1 MAEPAWEDDDHSYDF
16 AIQTG
21 PLAFRSVRPA
31 VALLLGAVPVATAL
45 LGAGRSGPLPE
56 YPGVA
61 ESTGRWRAFSAKLD
75 PCSYIVSVIGDCHRT
90 FEHTLRAVIVSD

>member
-45 LGAGRSGPLPE
+45 LGAVRWLPLGE
-56 YPGVA
+56 GVA
-61 ESTGRWRAFSAKLD
+61 ESTGRWRAFSAKLG
-75 PCSYIVSVIGDCHRT
+75 PCSYIASVIGDCHGA
-90 FEHTLRAVIVSD
+90 FEHTLRAVNASD